1 MLVKKTEK
9 KLMMTVM
16 NVAAGE
22 GFGDQITPKQVAA
35 GRVRGVAAGEGYIIE
50 RKQSV
55 PAKSGRIRG
64 VAAGEGGR
72 I

>member
-1 MLVKKTEK
+1 MNQGGGQGRPGSDQQPLVRGKSCFWDPKK
-9 KLMMTVM
+9 
-16 NVAAGE
+16 
-22 GFGDQITPKQVAA
+22 VAA
-35 GRVRGVAAGEGYIIE
+35 GRVRGVAVGEGLLIE

-55 PAKSGRIRG
+55 PAKFGRIRG